1 MKKRGPTFE
10 ICFQCYDHP
19 LASLDFVG
27 AGNRYAFTQHTSRH
41 RRFNTGVLDITEID
55 IEKLKS
61 SPTTDLNKDI
71 GNGLWKIRQMTD
83 IFFCKKRIKC
93 GGHEIRKIQNVL
105 RILAV
110 LELDFCKQF

>member
-1 MKKRGPTFE
+1 LRKENIVKKRGPTFE

-27 AGNRYAFTQHTSRH
+27 AGNRYAFTQHISRH
-41 RRFNTGVLDITEID
+41 GFNTGGSRFNTGVLDITEID

-61 SPTTDLNKDI
+61 SPMTAALNKNI

-83 IFFCKKRIKC
+83 
-93 GGHEIRKIQNVL
+93 N
-105 RILAV
+105 
-110 LELDFCKQF
+110 